1 MSTRSVPPCVSRTT
15 TGYWSMLTMPMA
27 HGSVRRL
34 SDPRTLELDCG
45 ERSRLG
51 GLQACGAGRRLWVT
65 PSGRGSGVVAC
76 LPRGRRGRDA
86 RAAAGY
92 ARKQITPVALAEW
105 LEGVAPS
112 ALVSDSARPPWLDD
126 DRDQWRWLCAAVEP
140 TTGDAVALSL
150 SRTAPLV
157 CKPFS
162 MPSGGA
168 VRRMPAGRSPLV
180 LDGSGNHTGAQV
192 RWPGGLQRSRLP
204 PLSPKLKSGRALV

>member
-1 MSTRSVPPCVSRTT
+1 
-15 TGYWSMLTMPMA
+15 
-27 HGSVRRL
+27 VRR
-34 SDPRTLELDCG
+34 
-45 ERSRLG
+45 
-51 GLQACGAGRRLWVT
+51 
-65 PSGRGSGVVAC
+65 
-76 LPRGRRGRDA
+76 
-86 RAAAGY
+86 RAAQAYLHEHGGILYSLDGLSELFQRHKIKRRQADRSIAGLMSPRRRRSKNRF
-92 ARKQITPVALAEW
+92 AAALAARGALW
-105 LEGVAPS
+105 PEGVAPS